1 MGRKILIPLPSL
13 KKRMDAFGENIR
25 LARLRRAITL
35 AQLAERAGIT
45 PPTLRAI
52 ERGDGA
58 VSFGAYANVLFC
70 LGLDK
75 DLEALAKDDTL
86 GRKLQDI
93 NLTLKKRPPR
103 RSKSLLN
110 VEQTHESSD
119 SVPS

>member
-1 MGRKILIPLPSL
+1 MGRTTLAPLPSL

>member
-1 MGRKILIPLPSL
+1 MGRTKLTPLPSL
-13 KKRMDAFGENIR
+13 KKKMDALGENIR

-35 AQLAERAGIT
+35 AQLSERAGIT

-75 DLEALAKDDTL
+75 DLEALAKDDAL

-103 RSKSLLN
+103 RPKP
-110 VEQTHESSD
+110 SSD
-119 SVPS
+119 VKPNRDMTDNEPS

>member
-1 MGRKILIPLPSL
+1 MGRKTLIPLPSL

-45 PPTLRAI
+45 SPTLRAI

-110 VEQTHESSD
+110 VEQTLESSD

>member
-103 RSKSLLN
+103 RPKSPTAVKPN
-110 VEQTHESSD
+110 PDASD
-119 SVPS
+119 GEPS